1 MEVHIVEVDWPGY
14 RERLRR
20 IRRVVFVDE
29 QKVPESLEWDGLDD
43 DARHFLAIDSAG
55 RDLGCARL
63 LPTGQIGRMAVLA
76 SERGKGTGE
85 RLLQAAVRR
94 AEELGMNEV
103 FLHAQTHALGFYER
117 GGFTATGNEYLE
129 AGIPHRNMTRLLA
142 IAPTPA
148 LRRAADVPHGAESVF
163 PQPPRTARVTL
174 FHGEA
179 LARDA
184 LAAGLA
190 EARRELIIYSHY
202 LDAVYFDAP
211 GIADAISA
219 FARRAAA
226 ARVRIL
232 IHSSNLVIS
241 RGHRLLELARRL
253 SSKVTIR
260 LVDPDFETPDSC
272 FVAWDQNGYWLL
284 PEYREAEGSLHA
296 EDPVPAKRL
305 FHEFELLWQHGHAD
319 PELRELR
326 I

>member
-1 MEVHIVEVDWPGY
+1 MDVHIVEVDWAAY
-14 RERLRR
+14 RDRLRR
-20 IRRVVFVDE
+20 IRRIVFIDE

-43 DARHFLAIDSAG
+43 DACHFLAIDSAG

-76 SERGKGTGE
+76 SERGKGIGE
-85 RLLQAAVRR
+85 RLLQTAVKR
-94 AEELGMNEV
+94 AEGLGMNAA
-103 FLHAQTHALGFYER
+103 FLHAQTHAIGFYER
-117 GGFTATGNEYLE
+117 GGFTATGDEYLE

-148 LRRAADVPHGAESVF
+148 LRRAADVPHAPELPP
-163 PQPPRTARVTL
+163 PQHARGARVTL

-202 LDAVYFDAP
+202 LDAVYFDTP
-211 GIADAISA
+211 DIAAALSA
-219 FARRAAA
+219 FSRRAPA
-226 ARVRIL
+226 ARIRIL
-232 IHSSNLVIS
+232 IHSSNLMVS

-260 LVDPDFETPDSC
+260 LVDPAFDTPDSC
-272 FVAWDQNGYWLL
+272 FVAWDQSGYWQL

-296 EDPVPAKRL
+296 GDPVPAKRL
-305 FHEFELLWQHGHAD
+305 FHEFELLWQHAHAD

-326 I
+326 L